1 MEGQEVR
8 ERVRSVIVGAGVSG
22 LALALRLRAAGWDV
36 IVCEHGPAPG
46 GKMNRFQ
53 AAGFTFDTGPT
64 LLTMPHVLERLF
76 AFLGERMEDHLSLE
90 CLDPHAEYV
99 FADGSRLRVPA
110 RVAEWWDQV
119 REFAPQDLAGVRKIH
134 EIGERIFHLS
144 EGTFFRNHPLLPLA
158 PPPLAAFRR
167 LPLRHAWGN
176 YARTVARLVSDPRLR
191 FIYNRYPTYVGSSP
205 YQTPATMLV
214 IPYIEHRFGAWR
226 VRGGMYRIVES
237 LERLAVSRGIR
248 IRTGA
253 TAVRFLLEGGRVAGV
268 ELQDGEKIAAPLVIF
283 NVDSDRLP
291 PLLGHPARPRPEAR
305 SLSGVILLAGTR
317 QMTPLETHTVIFSDS
332 YEREFAEL
340 FERGVFPS
348 DPTVYVYA
356 PRDAE
361 LAPQGGQSLFL
372 MANAPGDGRTRW
384 DEAAAGE
391 AAGRMLE
398 RLRRSGLA
406 GVADQ
411 AEILHI
417 RHPGLFEQRFLAPGG
432 AIYGQN
438 SHGWRRAFF
447 RPPNRVPGVRGL
459 YCTGGSYHPGG
470 GVPMVLMSAE
480 ITAALIARDRS
491 PMS

>member
-1 MEGQEVR
+1 MR
-8 ERVRSVIVGAGVSG
+8 AVIVGAGLGG

-36 IVCEHGPAPG
+36 TVCEHGPAPG
-46 GKMNRFQ
+46 GKMNRFR
-53 AAGFTFDTGPT
+53 AGGFTFDTGPT

-76 AFLGERMEDHLSLE
+76 TFLGERMEDHLSLE

-110 RVAEWWDQV
+110 RASEWLEMV
-119 REFAPQDLAGVRKIH
+119 GEFAPRDVAGVRKIH
-134 EIGERIFHLS
+134 EIGERIFRLS
-144 EGTFFRNHPLLPLA
+144 EGTFFRNHPLLPVG
-158 PPPLAAFRR
+158 PPPLAAFRH

-226 VRGGMYRIVES
+226 VRGGMYRIVET
-237 LERLAVSRGIR
+237 LERLATGLGVE

-253 TAVRFLLEGGRVAGV
+253 TAVRLLLEGGRAAGV
-268 ELQDGEKIAAPLVIF
+268 ELQSGERIAAPLVVF
-283 NVDSDRLP
+283 NGDSDRLP
-291 PLLGHPARPRPEAR
+291 VLLGRPARPRPDSR
-305 SLSGVILLAGTR
+305 SLSGVILLAGIRRIT
-317 QMTPLETHTVIFSDS
+317 QLETHTVLFSES
-332 YEREFAEL
+332 YEKEFGEL
-340 FERGVFPS
+340 FEHCVFPS
-348 DPTVYVYA
+348 DPTVYIYA
-356 PRDAE
+356 PRDPE
-361 LAPQGGQSLFL
+361 LAPEGGQSLFL
-372 MANAPGDGRTRW
+372 MANAPGDGRSRW
-384 DEAAAGE
+384 DETAAAE
-391 AAGRMLE
+391 AVRRMLE

-406 GVADQ
+406 DVANE
-411 AEILHI
+411 AGIFHV

-447 RPPNRVPGVRGL
+447 RPPNRVAGVPGL

-480 ITAALIARDRS
+480 ITAALIARHRS
-491 PMS
+491 AIS